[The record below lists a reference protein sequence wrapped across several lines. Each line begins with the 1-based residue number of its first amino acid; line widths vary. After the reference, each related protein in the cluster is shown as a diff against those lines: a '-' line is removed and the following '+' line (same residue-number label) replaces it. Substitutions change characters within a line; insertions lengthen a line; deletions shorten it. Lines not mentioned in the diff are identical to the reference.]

1 MKNMP
6 DQPVDE
12 TEFQPSNFKPI
23 RLVLIILVIM
33 LMISQAVKWYS
44 QSVTLPRFCEDPE
57 MAVHHL
63 QEIITKKSPAGE
75 GYKGRKPYIIAAKLI
90 YLIPQDS
97 SESNQD
103 YINRVRSDLSKR
115 CLL

>member
-1 MKNMP
+1 MP
-6 DQPVDE
+6 ENQADE

-33 LMISQAVKWYS
+33 LIISQSVKWYS

-63 QEIITKKSPAGE
+63 EEIISKKAPAGE

-90 YLIPQDS
+90 YLIPQGS
-97 SESNQD
+97 SEANQD
-103 YINRVRSDLSKR
+103 YINRVRQELSKR